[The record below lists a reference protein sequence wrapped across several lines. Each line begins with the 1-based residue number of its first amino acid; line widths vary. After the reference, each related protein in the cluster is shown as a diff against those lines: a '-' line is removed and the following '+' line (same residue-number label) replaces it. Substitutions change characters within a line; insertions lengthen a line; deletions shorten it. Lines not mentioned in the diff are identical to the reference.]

1 MRKHPLMDGADD
13 FIDNLE
19 RLSSSIWAS
28 AALVVAVDLG
38 LLDRLARP
46 VEEAKLIADCGDDPQ
61 LVEDL
66 IDVLISLGAIERDGD
81 RLVPTASFE
90 MLSSPTLRRVIN
102 GKVRG
107 DHLQTHELIVRMR
120 EGQPLR
126 GWSTEDPVALTAQ
139 GETGGTIGLVIEA
152 LLPGLHGLAGRM
164 GQPGAR
170 ILDVGAGVGVI
181 STDLC
186 RLWPEA
192 EAVGLEPHR
201 TSRELGRSRIAAA
214 GLSDRIALRDERV
227 EALGELRA
235 YDLAFV
241 PQPFID
247 PGAISDA
254 LPRIFRALK
263 PGGWLIVLTGDA
275 PQGSSLLRSS
285 RRFRARI
292 WGGGLVESD
301 GLREELGLAGFE
313 GVRMEGHLD
322 SFRAFCAC
330 RPLAGSSAVG
340 FSDDL
345 LGAGAD

>member
-1 MRKHPLMDGADD
+1 MDGTGD

-19 RLSSSIWAS
+19 RLSSSVWAS

-46 VEEAKLIADCGDDPQ
+46 TDEVELVTSCGDDPR

-66 IDVLISLGAIERDGD
+66 IEVLISLGAIEREGG
-81 RLVPTASFE
+81 RLVPTASLE

-107 DHLQTHELIVRMR
+107 DHLQTHELIARMR

-152 LLPGLHGLAGRM
+152 LLPGLDGLAERM
-164 GQPGAR
+164 ERPGAR

-181 STDLC
+181 SADLC

-227 EALGELRA
+227 EALGEHQA

-247 PGAISDA
+247 PVAVAEA
-254 LPRIFRALK
+254 LPRIFRALR

-275 PQGSSLLRSS
+275 PPGSALLRAS

-301 GLREELGLAGFE
+301 RLRGELEMAGFE
-313 GVRMEGHLD
+313 RIRADGHLD

-330 RPLAGSSAVG
+330 RPFVGSSTVG
-340 FSDDL
+340 YSDDL